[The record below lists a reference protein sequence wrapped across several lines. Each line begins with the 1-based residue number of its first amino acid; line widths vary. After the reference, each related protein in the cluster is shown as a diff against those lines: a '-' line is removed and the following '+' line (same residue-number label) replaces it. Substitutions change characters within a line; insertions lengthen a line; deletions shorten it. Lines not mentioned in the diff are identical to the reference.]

1 MYYMGDEKTTWGL
14 PLIRPPLTINP
25 MTLLI
30 TLIIPNSMEMNL
42 YHYKLN
48 ILEGKPPR
56 RWLVKARWY
65 LLRTENSPRFKSVLS
80 IIETYQIPTIILN
93 PRQIVVVKCDMVN
106 EFLARMAP
114 DLMHDTILTPEDRK
128 TLELSE
134 YWEAEKV
141 KLDKRGVALWKL
153 GLQIKAGEKVR
164 VARERFKA
172 IFEEIKDLKE
182 VKV

>member
-1 MYYMGDEKTTWGL
+1 M
-14 PLIRPPLTINP
+14 RPPLNINP
-25 MTLLI
+25 MTPLI
-30 TLIIPNSMEMNL
+30 TLIIPNMEMNL

-80 IIETYQIPTIILN
+80 IIETYQIPTVVLN
-93 PRQIVVVKCDMVN
+93 PKQLLIVKCDMVS

-114 DLMHDTILTPEDRK
+114 DLMHDAILTPEDK
-128 TLELSE
+128 KALELND